1 MDRKKKNS
9 KSRRKIWSK
18 VVCLGANLENKAKK
32 QPKNPLLIWSGK
44 NDSWSQI
51 KAQ

>member
-9 KSRRKIWSK
+9 TSRRKIWSK

-32 QPKNPLLIWSGK
+32 TTKKTHFSFAVGK
-44 NDSWSQI
+44 MTHGH
-51 KAQ
+51 K